1 MGQLYIPGLADFAEI
16 TITNTEG
23 TETVNI
29 SNIVAEL
36 SYYEDIFSPAISC
49 SFMLVDAI
57 ALQSSLPI
65 AGGETFKLKLRA
77 KGDDEANAEI
87 QIKLQ
92 VYKVSESFNY
102 NEKTQAYTVFATTE
116 ELLTNEQFGRLI
128 RLGTNQFTIDKTAN
142 NIFIGNIQKVSNKK
156 LITLEET
163 EGIFN
168 YTFSSISPFRA
179 MNVMCSQA
187 KSAKNISSNFIF
199 YETSVGY
206 HFVTM
211 QELMKKKPIESYVYM
226 EEIKSLQKSSDL
238 KDVKDYQKII
248 SSEKV
253 GGIALL
259 EGALKGTFSGIT
271 KTLDVLAKS
280 FFSKSY
286 DYDKDFK
293 SVHPDLEKEN
303 KKILTQ
309 ETIKKFTSSPTRESF
324 VTTNSKVS
332 QLSYV
337 KGFQPEMEQSFIK
350 VQEFEAIEKAAT
362 EQILSQ
368 KMNVMVYGN
377 PRIHAGDTVNLSFLE
392 NTVTENG
399 KRKNNH
405 ETSGKYLVT
414 AVAHR
419 INATHK
425 YVTIMECVKDVSKVQ
440 PAREVEL

>member
-1 MGQLYIPGLADFAEI
+1 MAQLYIPGLVDFAEI
-16 TITNTEG
+16 TITNTSG

-36 SYYEDIFSPAISC
+36 SYYEDIFSPAVSC
-49 SFMLVDAI
+49 SFMMVDAI

-65 AGGETFKLKLRA
+65 SGGETFKLKMRA
-77 KGDDEANAEI
+77 KGDDDADAEI
-87 QIKLQ
+87 ETKLQ
-92 VYKVSESFNY
+92 IYKISESFHY
-102 NEKTQAYTVFATTE
+102 NEKTEAYTVFATTE
-116 ELLTNEQFGRLI
+116 ELLTNEHTNRLI
-128 RLGTNQFTIDKTAN
+128 RMGTNEFTIDKTAN

-156 LITLEET
+156 LVTLEET

-179 MNVMCSQA
+179 MNMMCSQA

-199 YETSVGY
+199 YETSLGY

-211 QELMKKKPIESYVYM
+211 QQLMKKKPIESYIYM
-226 EEIKSLQKSSDL
+226 EEIKSLQKRTDL

-248 SSEKV
+248 SSEKI
-253 GGIALL
+253 GGVSLL
-259 EGALKGTFSGIT
+259 EGSLKGAFSGII

-293 SVHPDLEKEN
+293 SVHPDAEKEN

-337 KGFQPEMEQSFIK
+337 KGFQPEMEQSSIK

-368 KMNVMVYGN
+368 KINVMVHGN
-377 PRIHAGDTVNLSFLE
+377 PRIHAGDTVNLSFPYP
-392 NTVTENG
+392 TGTEKG
-399 KRKNNH
+399 KMKNNDD
-405 ETSGKYLVT
+405 TTGKYLVT
-414 AVAHR
+414 AVVHR
-419 INATHK
+419 INVTHK
-425 YVTIMECVKDVSKVQ
+425 YVTIMECVKGVSRVQ
-440 PAREVEL
+440 PSPEDE